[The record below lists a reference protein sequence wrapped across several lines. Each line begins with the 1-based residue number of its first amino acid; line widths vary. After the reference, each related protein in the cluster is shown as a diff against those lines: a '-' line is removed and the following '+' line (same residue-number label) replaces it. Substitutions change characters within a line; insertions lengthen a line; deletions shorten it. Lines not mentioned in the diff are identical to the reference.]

1 MLLKSEC
8 KGSNKMYIYKM
19 FSRFFWFFFKKTW
32 KRADMPSPLRRC
44 QAALRYISSFID
56 GKAIWYFTARNLMRQ
71 ITMKVMSATHVT
83 LRLSSASPQ

>member
-19 FSRFFWFFFKKTW
+19 FSCFFWFFFKKHGNVRTF
-32 KRADMPSPLRRC
+32 PSPLPRC
-44 QAALRYISSFID
+44 QAAQRYISSFID
-56 GKAIWYFTARNLMRQ
+56 GKVIWYFTARNLMRQ